1 VALAE
6 ADLRAVLAGLE
17 QNSRLEIRP

>member
-6 ADLRAVLAGLE
+6 ADLRAALE
-17 QNSRLEIRP
+17 QFQAGDKIRIG